1 MVTATVRSLYLKT
14 AVGWTAA
21 TVSVG
26 ADPEGLSL
34 YANGISANVTGTE
47 SVADGTETC
56 PAVDEMLI
64 GKSTPEETQEKLIKE
79 INAILAN

>member
-1 MVTATVRSLYLKT
+1 MCIRDRVRSLYLKT

-56 PAVDEMLI
+56 PAA
-64 GKSTPEETQEKLIKE
+64 S
-79 INAILAN
+79 

>member
-1 MVTATVRSLYLKT
+1 MILESRVSEISLVTATVRSLYLKN

-56 PAVDEMLI
+56 PAA
-64 GKSTPEETQEKLIKE
+64 S
-79 INAILAN
+79 